1 VTERPRDRLGRPLPW
16 DAQGY
21 PGVEMRTSIS
31 TADAVREAQ
40 DYLRRG
46 LPFHAHE
53 VLEMRWRCCPE
64 SERPLWQGLA
74 QAAAGMTHAARGN
87 DIGAQRLRERG
98 RAHVAAYTG
107 DLDAPTRALMAAL
120 MVEGMRG

>member
-1 VTERPRDRLGRPLPW
+1 
-16 DAQGY
+16 
-21 PGVEMRTSIS
+21 MRTSIS

-98 RAHVAAYTG
+98 RANVAAYTG
-107 DLDAPTRALMAAL
+107 DADPPTRALIAAL
-120 MVEGMRG
+120 IAEEMRD